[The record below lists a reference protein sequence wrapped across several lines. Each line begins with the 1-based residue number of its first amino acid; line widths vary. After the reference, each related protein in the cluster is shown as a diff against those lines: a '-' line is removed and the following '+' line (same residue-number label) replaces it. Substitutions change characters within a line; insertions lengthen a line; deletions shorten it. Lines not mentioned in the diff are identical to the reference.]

1 MVDRRLILL
10 GLAIVAIVG
19 ALFVWRA
26 DRRASTAET
35 EAGLASARVLDSVF
49 ERTAKLQV
57 ATLKGRASA
66 QSVVPGL
73 FESRQTT
80 RAPFSVVYTIDLRR
94 IDKSDYRWNQRDRI
108 MTVRIPAVAVGKPSI
123 DMTRAETDQSGVWI
137 SRRAGQKLQQ
147 IVVGRLDAVAAREA
161 AKPENIAKA
170 QEAARAAVARLIEAP
185 LAAAGQD
192 GVRVVIRMPGEERP
206 ASLTAEQWDVSR
218 SLDEIYR
225 DVAGD

>member
-10 GLAIVAIVG
+10 GLAVLAIVG
-19 ALFVWRA
+19 ALFVWRSNQRV
-26 DRRASTAET
+26 DHAEA

-49 ERTAKLQV
+49 ERTSKLQV
-57 ATLKGRASA
+57 ATLSGRASA

-80 RAPFSVVYTIDLRR
+80 RAPFSAVYTIDLRQ
-94 IDKSDYRWNQRDRI
+94 IDRSDYRWNQRDRI
-108 MTVRIPAVAVGKPSI
+108 MTVQIPAVAVAKPAI
-123 DMTRAETDQSGVWI
+123 DMTRAATNQSGVWI

-161 AKPENIAKA
+161 SKPENIAKA
-170 QEAARAAVARLIEAP
+170 QDAARAAVARLIEAP
-185 LAAAGQD
+185 LAAAGQE

-206 ASLTAEQWDVSR
+206 AALTAEQWDVSR
-218 SLDEIYR
+218 SLEEIYR